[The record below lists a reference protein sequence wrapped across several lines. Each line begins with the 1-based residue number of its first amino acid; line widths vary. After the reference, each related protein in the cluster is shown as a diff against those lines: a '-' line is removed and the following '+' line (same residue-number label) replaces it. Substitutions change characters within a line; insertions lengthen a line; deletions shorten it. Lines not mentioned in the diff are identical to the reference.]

1 MKFAEYKKVLQIYMA
16 KHDLPMM
23 ESINEMDFETA
34 EKIFAKLH
42 IYEYMELHG
51 VSYTKAVQ
59 LMATDEITQY
69 NLSIC

>member
-1 MKFAEYKKVLQIYMA
+1 MKFAEYKKVLQVYMA

-42 IYEYMELHG
+42 IYEYMEKHG
-51 VSYTKAVQ
+51 VSYTTAVQ
-59 LMATDEITQY
+59 LMATEEISQY